1 MEITLLAV
9 LLAVPTA
16 LGFRI
21 FRALAAGQ
29 TGIAARPVTATFGT
43 TALFVPAVAYLTHDA
58 AFAFAVI
65 ALAAL
70 FYFAG
75 YFLRIASSDLAA

>member
-1 MEITLLAV
+1 MELTLLAL

-29 TGIAARPVTATFGT
+29 EGIAARPVMATLGT
-43 TALFVPAVAYLTHDA
+43 TALFAPVVALIAHGA
-58 AFAFAVI
+58 IFALSVT
-65 ALAAL
+65 ALAIAV
-70 FYFAG
+70 YSAG
-75 YFLRIASSDLAA
+75 YFLRIGADAAA

>member
-1 MEITLLAV
+1 MEMTLLAV

-16 LGFRI
+16 LGFRV
-21 FRALAAGQ
+21 FRALASGQ
-29 TGIAARPVTATFGT
+29 TGIAARPVMATFGT
-43 TALFVPAVAYLTHDA
+43 TALFVPAVAYLTHDVV
-58 AFAFAVI
+58 FALAVI

-75 YFLRIASSDLAA
+75 YFLRTGGADAAA

>member
-1 MEITLLAV
+1 MELTLIAV

-21 FRALAAGQ
+21 FRALASGEA
-29 TGIAARPVTATFGT
+29 GIADRPVMATLGT
-43 TALFVPAVAYLTHDA
+43 TALFAPAIALLMHGAV
-58 AFAFAVI
+58 FALSVI

-75 YFLRIASSDLAA
+75 YFLRMSANAAA

>member
-1 MEITLLAV
+1 MELTLLAV

-29 TGIAARPVTATFGT
+29 EGIAARPIMATLGT
-43 TALFVPAVAYLTHDA
+43 TALFVPAIAFLTHGSI
-58 AFAFAVI
+58 FALSVI
-65 ALAAL
+65 ALAAAV
-70 FYFAG
+70 YSAG
-75 YFLRIASSDLAA
+75 YFLCFSADAAA

>member
-1 MEITLLAV
+1 MELTLLAV

-29 TGIAARPVTATFGT
+29 EGIAARPIMATLGT
-43 TALFVPAVAYLTHDA
+43 TALFVPVVALLTHGA
-58 AFAFAVI
+58 VFALSVV
-65 ALAAL
+65 ALAAAV
-70 FYFAG
+70 YSAG
-75 YFLRIASSDLAA
+75 YFLRVNADAAA